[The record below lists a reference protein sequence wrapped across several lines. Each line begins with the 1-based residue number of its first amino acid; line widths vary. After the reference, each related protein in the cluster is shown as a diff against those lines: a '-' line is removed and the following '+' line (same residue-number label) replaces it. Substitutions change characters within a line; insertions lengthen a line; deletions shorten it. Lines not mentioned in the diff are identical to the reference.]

1 MRRGQKLRR
10 LFLSPNIGKNAE
22 RTSSVTGKNDI
33 EQKRTNK
40 FEGGVAMELT
50 RRAMLGALGGL
61 AVGGTVASV
70 VGTSI
75 AADPKTKRFE
85 QINGDF
91 GWKPHKLDPKEC
103 AAVAYDGYW
112 HKGLG
117 CAYGAFYAIVGL
129 MGEKYG
135 APYNQFPFAMLEVG
149 KGGISD
155 WGTICGALLGPAS
168 AYALFWGRKERNAM
182 VSELY
187 RWYETAKLP
196 IFNPG
201 EAAKGVKGDLPTSVA
216 DSVLCHVSLSRW
228 CFENKV
234 EANSKARSERCGRLT
249 ADVTYKAV
257 EIMNAKIDGTFKPA
271 LAAPQS
277 VTTCGECHAKGKE
290 ADNMKSVMDCTPCH
304 SGNEHLMNKF
314 KDHP

>member
-1 MRRGQKLRR
+1 
-10 LFLSPNIGKNAE
+10 
-22 RTSSVTGKNDI
+22 
-33 EQKRTNK
+33 
-40 FEGGVAMELT
+40 MELT
-50 RRAMLGALGGL
+50 RRAVLGALGGL

-85 QINGDF
+85 QANGDF

-168 AYALFWGRKERNAM
+168 AYALFWGRKERNPM

-196 IFNPG
+196 MFNPG
-201 EAAKGVKGDLPTSVA
+201 EAAKGVNGVLPTSFPA
-216 DSVLCHVSLSRW
+216 PLLSPVLRTRWFLKKRVEPHSRP
-228 CFENKV
+228 
-234 EANSKARSERCGRLT
+234 AGDRSGRLT

-277 VTTCGECHAKGKE
+277 ISYCGECHAKGKE

-304 SGNEHLMNKF
+304 SGNEHLMDKF

>member
-1 MRRGQKLRR
+1 
-10 LFLSPNIGKNAE
+10 
-22 RTSSVTGKNDI
+22 
-33 EQKRTNK
+33 
-40 FEGGVAMELT
+40 MELT

-155 WGTICGALLGPAS
+155 WGTICGALLDAFEAVT
-168 AYALFWGRKERNAM
+168 AYKIIFYILLGMLIMGFIMTLILLGIIKKE
-182 VSELY
+182 
-187 RWYETAKLP
+187 K
-196 IFNPG
+196 
-201 EAAKGVKGDLPTSVA
+201 
-216 DSVLCHVSLSRW
+216 
-228 CFENKV
+228 
-234 EANSKARSERCGRLT
+234 KA
-249 ADVTYKAV
+249 
-257 EIMNAKIDGTFKPA
+257 
-271 LAAPQS
+271 QS
-277 VTTCGECHAKGKE
+277 VNAE
-290 ADNMKSVMDCTPCH
+290 
-304 SGNEHLMNKF
+304 
-314 KDHP
+314 

>member
-1 MRRGQKLRR
+1 
-10 LFLSPNIGKNAE
+10 
-22 RTSSVTGKNDI
+22 
-33 EQKRTNK
+33 
-40 FEGGVAMELT
+40 MELT

-75 AADPKTKRFE
+75 AADPKMKRFD
-85 QINGDF
+85 QANGDF
-91 GWKPHKLDPKEC
+91 GWKPHKLDPNVC
-103 AAVAYDGYW
+103 APVAYEGYW

-249 ADVTYKAV
+249 A
-257 EIMNAKIDGTFKPA
+257 GTFKPA

>member
-1 MRRGQKLRR
+1 
-10 LFLSPNIGKNAE
+10 
-22 RTSSVTGKNDI
+22 
-33 EQKRTNK
+33 
-40 FEGGVAMELT
+40 MELT

-168 AYALFWGRKERNAM
+168 A
-182 VSELY
+182 
-187 RWYETAKLP
+187 
-196 IFNPG
+196 
-201 EAAKGVKGDLPTSVA
+201 
-216 DSVLCHVSLSRW
+216 LSRW

>member
-1 MRRGQKLRR
+1 
-10 LFLSPNIGKNAE
+10 
-22 RTSSVTGKNDI
+22 
-33 EQKRTNK
+33 
-40 FEGGVAMELT
+40 MELT

-70 VGTSI
+70 VGNSI